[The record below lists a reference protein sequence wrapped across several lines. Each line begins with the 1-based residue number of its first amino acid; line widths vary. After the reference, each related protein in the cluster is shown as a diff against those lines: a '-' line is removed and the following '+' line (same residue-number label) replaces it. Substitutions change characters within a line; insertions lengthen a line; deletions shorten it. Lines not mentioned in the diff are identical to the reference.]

1 LNRENDMSEDRPD
14 ESGVDRLE
22 PSGRPPGRSRRR
34 TATVGIAAAA
44 VLGVAGAGAWGV
56 AQFLDGGTA
65 AAAAVPQN
73 ALAYVSV
80 DLDPDGGQKLEVAR
94 TLRKFPAIKE
104 EVGSGD
110 DLRRWIFDAVSEEIP
125 CELDFGDDLDP
136 WLGNKAAFAVLPGAK
151 GAEPVPMAAIEVKDE
166 EAAEAGVA
174 KIASCGSDADA
185 EQPGLAFVEGFMV
198 IAESDKMADDLVG
211 QVADGSLAD
220 DDGFNR
226 WVDEAGGS
234 GILTA
239 YASAE
244 APMALLDAM
253 EGGMASA
260 SASSASGASSAASAP
275 AVPGES
281 DDQQVLV
288 AEELPALNPMDPFS
302 DPDDVAKAFEE
313 FEGGALALRF
323 DDGALELEMAGGGMP
338 SDVSGEGGSGLSDLP
353 TTTALALGM
362 TFSDTAAADLADALT
377 EALGEKEAER
387 AIATAEAMTG
397 LSLPEDLQTLLGDG
411 LSVAVDGSID
421 LESAFGMGG
430 GDLRIPAGARIV
442 GDPDEIVPLL
452 EKLVA
457 SAGAEGQVVI
467 ESGDGVVAFGLDAE
481 HVAALAGDGGLGEEP
496 QFEAALPDLEEAAGG
511 LFVNFDAGDWLT
523 RLAENDAE
531 ARENL
536 EPLGTLGITSWQDGD
551 VVHGMVRL
559 STD

>member
-1 LNRENDMSEDRPD
+1 MSADRPD
-14 ESGVDRLE
+14 ESTVDRLE
-22 PSGRPPGRSRRR
+22 PRGRPQGRSRRR

-104 EVGSGD
+104 KIGSGD
-110 DLRRWIFDAVSEEIP
+110 DLRRWIFDAVSEDIP
-125 CELDFGDDLDP
+125 CDLNFGDDLDP
-136 WLGNKAAFAVLPGAK
+136 WLGNKVAFAVLPGREGK
-151 GAEPVPMAAIEVKDE
+151 EPVPMAAVEVKDE

-174 KIASCGSDADA
+174 KIAACGSEGAG
-185 EQPGLAFVEGFMV
+185 EEPGLAFVDGFMV
-198 IAESDKMADDLVG
+198 IAETDSIADDLVS
-211 QVADGSLAD
+211 QVGEGSLAEH
-220 DDGFNR
+220 DGFNT
-226 WVDEAGGS
+226 WVEEAGGA
-234 GILTA
+234 GIVTA

-244 APMALLDAM
+244 APVTLLDQM
-253 EGGMASA
+253 ESGMGS
-260 SASSASGASSAASAP
+260 SGSASGASIAGRAP
-275 AVPGES
+275 AVPDEL
-281 DDQQVLV
+281 DDEQPLV
-288 AEELPALNPMDPFS
+288 PEELSPLNPMSPFGV
-302 DPDDVAKAFEE
+302 PDDVAKAFED
-313 FEGGALALRF
+313 FEGGALAIRF
-323 DDGALELEMAGGGMP
+323 DDGALEVEIAGGGVP
-338 SDVSGEGGSGLSDLP
+338 SDVSGEGGSGLADLP

-362 TFSDTAAADLADALT
+362 TFSDTAAEELVDGLTDAM
-377 EALGEKEAER
+377 GKEQAEQM
-387 AIATAEAMTG
+387 IAVAEQQTG

-421 LESAFGMGG
+421 LEAAFGMGG
-430 GDLRIPAGARIV
+430 GAPRIPAGARIV

-452 EKLVA
+452 EKLIA
-457 SAGAEGQVVI
+457 SAGAEGQVVV
-467 ESGDGVVAFGLDAE
+467 ESGDGGVAFGLDAE
-481 HVAALAGDGGLGEEP
+481 HVASLAEDGALGDEP

-511 LFVNFDAGDWLT
+511 VYLDFDAGDWLT

-536 EPLGTLGITSWQDGD
+536 EPLGSLGITSWQDGD
-551 VVHGMVRL
+551 VVHGKIRL

>member
-1 LNRENDMSEDRPD
+1 MSADRPD
-14 ESGVDRLE
+14 ESTVDHLE
-22 PSGRPPGRSRRR
+22 PSGRPQGRSRRR

-65 AAAAVPQN
+65 AAAAVPQD

-94 TLRKFPAIKE
+94 TLRKFPAIREKI
-104 EVGSGD
+104 GSGD
-110 DLRRWIFDAVSEEIP
+110 DLRRWIFDAVAEDVP

-136 WLGNKAAFAVLPGAK
+136 WLGNKVAFAVLPGAE
-151 GAEPVPMAAIEVKDE
+151 GEEPVPMAAIEVKDE

-174 KIASCGSDADA
+174 KIAACGSEGDSP
-185 EQPGLAFVEGFMV
+185 EPGVAFVEGFMV
-198 IAESDKMADDLVG
+198 IAEDDDVTDDVVG
-211 QVADGSLAD
+211 QVAEGSLAD

-244 APMALLDAM
+244 APATLLELV
-253 EGGMASA
+253 EGGAVE
-260 SASSASGASSAASAP
+260 SSGSPFGT
-275 AVPGES
+275 PG
-281 DDQQVLV
+281 
-288 AEELPALNPMDPFS
+288 
-302 DPDDVAKAFEE
+302 DVAKAFKE

-323 DDGALELEMAGGGMP
+323 DDGALEVELAGGGVP
-338 SDVSGEGGSGLSDLP
+338 SDISGEGGSGLADLP

-362 TFSDTAAADLADALT
+362 TFSDTAAADLVDGLT
-377 EALGEKEAER
+377 EALGEEEAEQ
-387 AIATAEAMTG
+387 AISTAEAMTG

-421 LESAFGMGG
+421 LEAAFGMGG
-430 GDLRIPAGARIV
+430 GDPRIPAGARIV
-442 GDPDEIVPLL
+442 GDPEEIVPLL
-452 EKLVA
+452 EKLIGA
-457 SAGAEGQVVI
+457 AGVQGQVTV

-481 HVAALAGDGGLGEEP
+481 HVASLAEDGGLGDEP
-496 QFEAALPDLEEAAGG
+496 QFEAALPDLEDAAGG
-511 LFVNFDAGDWLT
+511 LFLDFDAGGWLT

-536 EPLGTLGITSWQDGD
+536 EPLDTLGITSWQDGD
-551 VVHGMVRL
+551 IVHGKVRL